1 MEDYCAVNI
10 KYISIDQGN
19 LINNL
24 IQSKQLTYNVNKKKG
39 VYSVDFLINNFDLD
53 LDELIYNK
61 LYETF
66 CIITE
71 EDYKSLIGLLYNDS
85 KELIN
90 YNDKYFIIEIQAH
103 FKFKGNQHT
112 VNSVRKTFLQKF
124 QKNSTL

>member
-10 KYISIDQGN
+10 KYISIEQGN

-24 IQSKQLTYNVNKKKG
+24 IQSKQLTYNVNKKKS

-103 FKFKGNQHT
+103 FKFKGNQHM

-124 QKNSTL
+124 QKKSTS